1 MEDNDLLVSLLAQS
15 LPLDDLLILL
25 HHGLLRHPVLLSHQ
39 PVLIGDALNDSF
51 EPALFVDSLI
61 LARARECVDSCLQV
75 LYLRLQDLI
84 LRGQTLVLLHLIS
97 LKVQCLDV
105 LLDVSEVP
113 YPLLRLSQLG
123 FDLLKLGLSAL
134 QILLQS
140 GVLGD

>member
-25 HHGLLRHPVLLSHQ
+25 HHGLLTHPVLLSHQ